1 MATSGSHR
9 MQPFTVRGRS
19 ERRRT
24 KRDPG
29 ERCQGAAARAARNAA
44 RASPHPGGDASAE
57 RPIRR
62 DTVTPKGMCPP
73 CRHPRHARH
82 TATGPKGPGPFGAQ
96 GSGDGAVHPRETPRG
111 ATPSP
116 VCPCGWRPGAIPPRL
131 CRPLGPSR
139 SRWSRHPRNRPGR
152 PPIRQ
157 RPPTRRPRTSRR
169 R

>member
-9 MQPFTVRGRS
+9 MQPFTVRGRR

-62 DTVTPKGMCPP
+62 DTVTPEGMCPP
-73 CRHPRHARH
+73 CRHSRHARH
-82 TATGPKGPGPFGAQ
+82 TGPKGPRPFGAQ

-111 ATPSP
+111 ARRRRHART
-116 VCPCGWRPGAIPPRL
+116 VYAAVAIPPRS
-131 CRPLGPSR
+131 RKPSGPSR

-152 PPIRQ
+152 QPIRR